1 MYGRYNKNNL
11 LFNFAISMFLL
22 GILFVGGSPNFD
34 QIYKY
39 FQVQASNENA
49 DDNENPSGM
58 CTNVGILG
66 PAFTGPDGCPQP
78 CPTDV
83 QDSLPEECPQPSQDS
98 QQEQPPQQ
106 NSSSN
111 VSDNPINGQK
121 FEDSDTLKT
130 APPIDTDIITQPPG
144 DSDSDTL
151 KTAPPIDTD
160 IITQPP
166 GDSDSDTL
174 KTAPPIDTDIITQP
188 SISLCA
194 SDITGKWNGNDGG
207 FYYIRQI
214 GNDIWWFGTNV
225 FTAGPEFN
233 TFSNVLH
240 GTRNGLTIDAKWQDV
255 PLGDTKSK
263 GDISLTIAPTGEKIT
278 KNSASGG
285 FGGNSWIK
293 KCDQIAKSKLPTDVI
308 LAESDT
314 GIIPTPKGNFNDNMV
329 DSSNTGDSEIES
341 NIRDDVIAK

>member
-1 MYGRYNKNNL
+1 MHGRYNKNNL

-66 PAFTGPDGCPQP
+66 PTFTGPDGCPQP

-83 QDSLPEECPQPSQDS
+83 QDSLPEECQQPSQDS

-111 VSDNPINGQK
+111 VSDNPINGQN

-144 DSDSDTL
+144 
-151 KTAPPIDTD
+151 
-160 IITQPP
+160 
-166 GDSDSDTL
+166 DSDTL

-329 DSSNTGDSEIES
+329 DSSNTGNSGIES
-341 NIRDDVIAK
+341 NIRDNVIVK

>member
-66 PAFTGPDGCPQP
+66 PTFTGPDGCPQP

-83 QDSLPEECPQPSQDS
+83 QDSLPEECQQPSQDS

-111 VSDNPINGQK
+111 VSDNPINGQN

-144 DSDSDTL
+144 
-151 KTAPPIDTD
+151 
-160 IITQPP
+160 
-166 GDSDSDTL
+166 DSDTL

-308 LAESDT
+308 LTESDT
-314 GIIPTPKGNFNDNMV
+314 GVIPTPKGNFNDNII

-341 NIRDDVIAK
+341 NIRDDIIAK

>member
-22 GILFVGGSPNFD
+22 GILFVGGSLDFD

-66 PAFTGPDGCPQP
+66 STFTGPDGCPQP

-83 QDSLPEECPQPSQDS
+83 QDSLPEECQQPSQDS

-111 VSDNPINGQK
+111 VSDNPINGQN

-144 DSDSDTL
+144 DSDTLKTAPPIDTDIITQPPGDSDTL

-166 GDSDSDTL
+166 GDSDT
-174 KTAPPIDTDIITQP
+174 
-188 SISLCA
+188 
-194 SDITGKWNGNDGG
+194 
-207 FYYIRQI
+207 
-214 GNDIWWFGTNV
+214 
-225 FTAGPEFN
+225 
-233 TFSNVLH
+233 
-240 GTRNGLTIDAKWQDV
+240 
-255 PLGDTKSK
+255 
-263 GDISLTIAPTGEKIT
+263 
-278 KNSASGG
+278 
-285 FGGNSWIK
+285 
-293 KCDQIAKSKLPTDVI
+293 
-308 LAESDT
+308 
-314 GIIPTPKGNFNDNMV
+314 
-329 DSSNTGDSEIES
+329 
-341 NIRDDVIAK
+341 

>member
-1 MYGRYNKNNL
+1 
-11 LFNFAISMFLL
+11 MFLL

-66 PAFTGPDGCPQP
+66 PTFTGPDGCPQP

-83 QDSLPEECPQPSQDS
+83 QDSLPEECQQPSQDS

-111 VSDNPINGQK
+111 VSDNPISGQE

-144 DSDSDTL
+144 DSD
-151 KTAPPIDTD
+151 A
-160 IITQPP
+160 
-166 GDSDSDTL
+166 L

-329 DSSNTGDSEIES
+329 DSSNTGNSGIES
-341 NIRDDVIAK
+341 NIRDNVIVK

>member
-1 MYGRYNKNNL
+1 MHGRYNKNNL

-66 PAFTGPDGCPQP
+66 PTFTGPDGCPQP

-83 QDSLPEECPQPSQDS
+83 QDSLPEECQQPSQDS
-98 QQEQPPQQ
+98 QQEQPLQQ

-111 VSDNPINGQK
+111 VSDNPISGQE
-121 FEDSDTLKT
+121 FE
-130 APPIDTDIITQPPG
+130 
-144 DSDSDTL
+144 DSDTL

>member
-49 DDNENPSGM
+49 DDNANPSGM

-66 PAFTGPDGCPQP
+66 PTFTGPDGCPQP

-83 QDSLPEECPQPSQDS
+83 QDSLPEECQQPSQDS

-111 VSDNPINGQK
+111 VSDNPISGQE

-144 DSDSDTL
+144 DSD
-151 KTAPPIDTD
+151 A
-160 IITQPP
+160 
-166 GDSDSDTL
+166 L

-329 DSSNTGDSEIES
+329 DSSNTGNSGIES
-341 NIRDDVIAK
+341 NIRDNVIVK

>member
-1 MYGRYNKNNL
+1 M
-11 LFNFAISMFLL
+11 
-22 GILFVGGSPNFD
+22 GGYPNFD
-34 QIYKY
+34 KIYKY

-49 DDNENPSGM
+49 DDNENQSGL

-66 PAFTGPDGCPQP
+66 PTFTGPDGCPLP

-83 QDSLPEECPQPSQDS
+83 QDSLPEECTQPSQNS
-98 QQEQPPQQ
+98 QQEQSPQQ

-111 VSDNPINGQK
+111 VSDNPINEQN
-121 FEDSDTLKT
+121 FESSDTLKTAPPIDTDILTQPPKDSDTLKT
-130 APPIDTDIITQPPG
+130 APPIDTDI
-144 DSDSDTL
+144 L
-151 KTAPPIDTD
+151 
-160 IITQPP
+160 
-166 GDSDSDTL
+166 
-174 KTAPPIDTDIITQP
+174 TQP

-214 GNDIWWFGTNV
+214 GNDIWWFGTNM

-240 GTRNGLTIDAKWQDV
+240 GTRGGLTIDAKWQDV

-263 GDISLTIAPTGEKIT
+263 GDLSLTIAPTGEKIT
-278 KNSASGG
+278 KNSPSGG
-285 FGGNSWIK
+285 FGGNAWIK

-308 LAESDT
+308 LGESDT
-314 GIIPTPKGNFNDNMV
+314 GIVPSPKSDFNDNMV
-329 DSSNTGDSEIES
+329 DSSNTGESGIES

>member
-1 MYGRYNKNNL
+1 MHGRYNKNNL

-66 PAFTGPDGCPQP
+66 PTFTGPDGCPQP

-83 QDSLPEECPQPSQDS
+83 QDSLPEECQQPSQDS

-111 VSDNPINGQK
+111 VSDNPISGQE

-144 DSDSDTL
+144 DSD
-151 KTAPPIDTD
+151 A
-160 IITQPP
+160 
-166 GDSDSDTL
+166 L

-314 GIIPTPKGNFNDNMV
+314 GVIPTPKGNFNDNII

-341 NIRDDVIAK
+341 NIRDDIIAK

>member
-66 PAFTGPDGCPQP
+66 PTFTDTDGCPQP

-83 QDSLPEECPQPSQDS
+83 QDSLPEECQQPSQDS

-111 VSDNPINGQK
+111 VSDNPINGQN

-144 DSDSDTL
+144 DSD
-151 KTAPPIDTD
+151 
-160 IITQPP
+160 
-166 GDSDSDTL
+166 TL

-188 SISLCA
+188 SVSLCA

-329 DSSNTGDSEIES
+329 DSSNTGNSGIES
-341 NIRDDVIAK
+341 NIRDNVIVK

>member
-1 MYGRYNKNNL
+1 
-11 LFNFAISMFLL
+11 MFLL

-66 PAFTGPDGCPQP
+66 PTFTGPDGCPQP

-83 QDSLPEECPQPSQDS
+83 QDSLPEECKQPSQDS

-111 VSDNPINGQK
+111 VSDNPINGQN

-144 DSDSDTL
+144 DSDTL
-151 KTAPPIDTD
+151 KTAPPIDN
-160 IITQPP
+160 
-166 GDSDSDTL
+166 
-174 KTAPPIDTDIITQP
+174 DIITQP
-188 SISLCA
+188 SVSLCA

-233 TFSNVLH
+233 AFSNVLH

-285 FGGNSWIK
+285 FGGNTWIK

>member
-1 MYGRYNKNNL
+1 MHGRYNKNNL

-22 GILFVGGSPNFD
+22 GILFVGGSLDFD

-66 PAFTGPDGCPQP
+66 PTFTGPDGCPQP

-83 QDSLPEECPQPSQDS
+83 QDSLPEECQQPSQDS

-121 FEDSDTLKT
+121 FE
-130 APPIDTDIITQPPG
+130 
-144 DSDSDTL
+144 DSDTL

>member
-58 CTNVGILG
+58 CTNVGFLG
-66 PAFTGPDGCPQP
+66 PTFTGPDGCPQP

-83 QDSLPEECPQPSQDS
+83 QDSLPEECKQPSQDS

-121 FEDSDTLKT
+121 FE
-130 APPIDTDIITQPPG
+130 
-144 DSDSDTL
+144 DSDTL

-341 NIRDDVIAK
+341 NIRDNVIAK

>member
-22 GILFVGGSPNFD
+22 GILFVGGSLDFD

-66 PAFTGPDGCPQP
+66 STFTGPDGCPQP

-83 QDSLPEECPQPSQDS
+83 QDSLPEECQQPSQDS

-121 FEDSDTLKT
+121 FE
-130 APPIDTDIITQPPG
+130 
-144 DSDSDTL
+144 DSDTL

-341 NIRDDVIAK
+341 NIRDNVIAK

>member
-22 GILFVGGSPNFD
+22 GILFVGGFLNYD

-83 QDSLPEECPQPSQDS
+83 QDSLPEECQQPSQDS

-121 FEDSDTLKT
+121 FE
-130 APPIDTDIITQPPG
+130 
-144 DSDSDTL
+144 DSDTL

-263 GDISLTIAPTGEKIT
+263 GDISLTIAPTGEKII

-285 FGGNSWIK
+285 FGGNNWIK

>member
-1 MYGRYNKNNL
+1 MHGRYNKNNL

-58 CTNVGILG
+58 CTNVGFLG
-66 PAFTGPDGCPQP
+66 PTFTGPDGCPQP

-83 QDSLPEECPQPSQDS
+83 QDSLPEECQQPSQDS

-111 VSDNPINGQK
+111 VSDNPINRQK

-144 DSDSDTL
+144 DSD
-151 KTAPPIDTD
+151 
-160 IITQPP
+160 
-166 GDSDSDTL
+166 TL

-188 SISLCA
+188 SVSLCA

-233 TFSNVLH
+233 AFSNVLH

-341 NIRDDVIAK
+341 NIRDNVIAK

>member
-1 MYGRYNKNNL
+1 MHGRYNKNNL

-83 QDSLPEECPQPSQDS
+83 QDSLPEECQQPSQDS

-111 VSDNPINGQK
+111 VSDNPINGQN

-130 APPIDTDIITQPPG
+130 APPIDTDIITQP
-144 DSDSDTL
+144 SV
-151 KTAPPIDTD
+151 
-160 IITQPP
+160 
-166 GDSDSDTL
+166 
-174 KTAPPIDTDIITQP
+174 
-188 SISLCA
+188 SLCA

>member
-1 MYGRYNKNNL
+1 MHGRYNKNNL

-22 GILFVGGSPNFD
+22 GILFVGGSLDFD

-66 PAFTGPDGCPQP
+66 PTFTGPDGCPQP

-83 QDSLPEECPQPSQDS
+83 QDSLPEECQQPSQDS

-111 VSDNPINGQK
+111 VSDNPISGQE

-144 DSDSDTL
+144 DSD
-151 KTAPPIDTD
+151 A
-160 IITQPP
+160 
-166 GDSDSDTL
+166 L

-233 TFSNVLH
+233 TFSSVLH

-314 GIIPTPKGNFNDNMV
+314 GIMPTPKGNFNDNMV
-329 DSSNTGDSEIES
+329 DSSNTGNSGIES
-341 NIRDDVIAK
+341 NIRDNVIVK